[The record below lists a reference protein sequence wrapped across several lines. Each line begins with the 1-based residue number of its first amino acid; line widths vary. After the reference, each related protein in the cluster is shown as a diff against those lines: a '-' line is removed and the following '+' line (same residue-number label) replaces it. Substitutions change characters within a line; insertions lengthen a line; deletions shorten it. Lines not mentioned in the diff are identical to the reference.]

1 MDSEKMIRKLYIN
14 LVQELDDTDEINRE
28 MKKELLELL
37 EEEKRQLNE
46 EEYGRY
52 RDKVFRAALVAE
64 ESGFVR
70 GFRYAFRL
78 FLECM
83 EK

>member
-1 MDSEKMIRKLYIN
+1 MDSEKIIRKLYIN

-37 EEEKRQLNE
+37 EEEKRQMNE
-46 EEYGRY
+46 KEYGCY

-78 FLECM
+78 LLECM
-83 EK
+83 GR